1 MADERTPDV
10 PHRLAGRTSDR
21 VREMSDEER
30 RELARKIAGHPGY
43 IAPEPDPREERREKR
58 HLEDPATLAEIARLT
73 AELHRTERRM
83 DRIDR
88 MSSHSRYQVGT
99 SAPSGR
105 YARLESRA
113 RRLERQLRSLT

>member
-1 MADERTPDV
+1 
-10 PHRLAGRTSDR
+10 
-21 VREMSDEER
+21 MSDEER
-30 RELARKIAGHPGY
+30 AELARKIAGHPGY
-43 IAPEPDPREERREKR
+43 IAPDPQIREERRDKR
-58 HLEDPATLAEIARLT
+58 RTEDPAALAEIARLT

-88 MSSHSRYQVGT
+88 MNAPSRYQVG
-99 SAPSGR
+99 SGAPSGR